1 MKKKKGNFTTLLLI
15 LVLLSGLS
23 LLLYPSVSDYWNSF
37 HQTRDIATY
46 AEEVA
51 NLNQDQYDE
60 IWAATKAYNAS
71 LAERDNAYLLSDAQ
85 KEEYARLLDIS
96 GLGIMGY
103 IEIPE
108 IDVSLPVYHGTEESV
123 LQIAVGHLDW
133 SSLPV
138 GGESTHCVLSGHRGL
153 PSAKLFTNLDKLREG
168 DIFLLRILD
177 EVLTYEVDQILIV
190 EPQEVGALQIVEGQ
204 DYCTLVTC
212 TPYGINTHRLLVR
225 GHRIDNVEEAKTVR
239 VTADA
244 VQIEPLLVA
253 PIVAIPILLL
263 LLILLLLPKRPKT
276 KHGGDADEDL
286 WQLSNNNA
294 EIRRLKGRIEELT
307 RHKEAAYV
315 GWEFE
320 GGTVEINREANR
332 LQIYFEGK
340 PDATVRD
347 ELKSNGFRW
356 SPKAEAWQRQLNDTT
371 IRVTDRIKCIQPLS
385 GEKPSALQLAARRE
399 KEKPSIRAQLQAS
412 KAEQGQKPPARE
424 KSKGLEVE

>member
-15 LVLLSGLS
+15 LVLLAGLS

-37 HQTRDIATY
+37 HKTRAIAAY

-60 IWAATKAYNAS
+60 IWAAAESYNAS
-71 LAERDNAYLLSDAQ
+71 LTDRVNAYLLSDAQ
-85 KEEYARLLDIS
+85 KEEYQQLLNVS
-96 GLGIMGY
+96 GLGVMGY
-103 IEIPE
+103 IEIPS
-108 IDVSLPVYHGTEESV
+108 IDCSLPIYHGTEESV
-123 LQIAVGHLDW
+123 LQIAVGHLEW

-276 KHGGDADEDL
+276 KHGGEADEED
-286 WQLSNNNA
+286 
-294 EIRRLKGRIEELT
+294 
-307 RHKEAAYV
+307 
-315 GWEFE
+315 
-320 GGTVEINREANR
+320 
-332 LQIYFEGK
+332 
-340 PDATVRD
+340 
-347 ELKSNGFRW
+347 
-356 SPKAEAWQRQLNDTT
+356 
-371 IRVTDRIKCIQPLS
+371 
-385 GEKPSALQLAARRE
+385 
-399 KEKPSIRAQLQAS
+399 
-412 KAEQGQKPPARE
+412 
-424 KSKGLEVE
+424 